1 MKHIKICCFFLPI
14 DVSVILVASSILSSV
29 LVYNGLIRRRR
40 KGYISL
46 PSISIVEG
54 ECYVLEIVL
63 YLKNPIVF
71 LYRSWKKFI
80 VKRTRTKCFCDF
92 IRYFYENAIFIVSMK
107 LTFSFIVSH
116 ASFPFI
122 SLDIL
127 ILIIVDASL
136 D

>member
-1 MKHIKICCFFLPI
+1 M
-14 DVSVILVASSILSSV
+14 
-29 LVYNGLIRRRR
+29 
-40 KGYISL
+40 
-46 PSISIVEG
+46 
-54 ECYVLEIVL
+54 LEIVL

-71 LYRSWKKFI
+71 LYRSWKRFI
-80 VKRTRTKCFCDF
+80 VKRNHTKCSYDF
-92 IRYFYENAIFIVSMK
+92 IRYFHENAIFIVSMK

-116 ASFPFI
+116 VSFSFI